1 MDFEMI
7 IKLLSAG
14 VITSLITSISSI
26 IIAIINNNKSAKLQ
40 HEQHIYQNNME
51 KYENIKSCLFE
62 INIQKDV
69 LKGKHGIL
77 DYDEEDNTFVVET
90 GLLDEILDPI
100 MSYFNFLEDKY
111 KQISAYLHSSEKN
124 SLENSIRM
132 INENIHEMYKIKIII
147 GHRLEE
153 KSNIEEFD
161 TEIDNLFKNIK
172 EKEQKTIFDIVEF
185 SNDFKDI
192 LEKNIKEY
200 LKTK

>member
-1 MDFEMI
+1 MNFEMI

-51 KYENIKSCLFE
+51 KYENIKSCLLE
-62 INIQKDV
+62 IDVQKDV
-69 LKGKHGIL
+69 LTGKHGLL
-77 DYDEEDNTFVVET
+77 DYDEEDDTFVVET

-100 MSYFNFLEDKY
+100 ISYFSLLEDKY
-111 KQISAYLHSSEKN
+111 KQISVYLHSSEKN
-124 SLENSIRM
+124 SLENSIKM
-132 INENIHEMYKIKIII
+132 INENIHEMYKIKIVI

-161 TEIDNLFKNIK
+161 AEIDNLFENIT
-172 EKEQKTIFDIVEF
+172 EKEQKTIFDILEF
-185 SNDFKDI
+185 SNSFKNI
-192 LEKNIKEY
+192 LEKNIKKY
-200 LKTK
+200 LRTK